1 MTQTPMGNII
11 WATAEIL
18 RGDYKQAD
26 YGKIILPMTIARRLD
41 GMAGRHEKDVE
52 AVLKERGPTAAPA
65 LLEDAAQGP
74 VYNISGF
81 NFEKLLADPGNLAA
95 NLIRFTSGF
104 PESIREIFQR
114 YKFADK
120 VQDLA
125 DKNLLLAV
133 VKKFAAVDLEH
144 VSNEEMGTTFE
155 DLIRRF
161 SELSNETAGEHYTPR
176 EVIDLMVQLLFTEDD
191 NILATEGTVK
201 KLYDPTAGTGGMLS
215 TADDH
220 VKGANPNAKLALFGQ
235 ELNDESY
242 AICKADMVI
251 KGYDAKNVQQG
262 NTLTDDKHAGMKFD
276 YVLSN
281 PPFGVDWGKAYD
293 AVNKEHRMLGMS
305 GRFGPGLPRKS
316 DGTFL
321 FMLHGLHKLDEGG
334 RMAIVT
340 NGSPLFT
347 GNAGS
352 GESEIR
358 RYLLENDLI
367 EAIIALPT
375 DMFYNTGIQTYIWV
389 LSKSKVEHRKG
400 LVQLIDASGKDFFEK
415 MPKSLGSKRN
425 RMADDHIA
433 HVVKAHGDMEHS
445 AISKVVPVAEFGYR
459 TIAID
464 RPMKHN
470 YAASEERLSRLT
482 DDRKIRK
489 FPEEQRAALLTA
501 LREKVGAEVLK
512 NRNTFQAQ
520 VQLALAPLG
529 LKATEIKNVVDLL
542 AERDETAEPVR
553 DSKKRLLPDTDLRD
567 TEDVPLTEA
576 VQAYFERE
584 VLTQTPDAWINDEV
598 WDDQDR
604 GLGRVGYE
612 IPFNR
617 YFYTYEAPPS
627 LKEVDDRIRARSG
640 HIMDLLKAVVG

>member
-1 MTQTPMGNII
+1 MTQTRMGNII

-26 YGKIILPMTIARRLD
+26 YGKVILPMTIARRLD
-41 GMAGRHEKDVE
+41 GMAARRHDEVQ
-52 AVLKERGPTAAPA
+52 AVLKEHGAEAPAA
-65 LLEDAAQGP
+65 LLEHAAQGP

-81 NFEKLLADPGNLAA
+81 TFEKLLADPGNLAA
-95 NLIRFTSGF
+95 NLLHFTSGF
-104 PESIREIFQR
+104 PESIREIFGR
-114 YKFADK
+114 YKFAEK

-125 DKNLLLAV
+125 EKDLLLAV
-133 VKKFAAVDLEH
+133 VKKFASLDLEH
-144 VSNEEMGTTFE
+144 VTNEEMGQTFE

-176 EVIDLMVQLLFTEDD
+176 EVIGLMVQLLFTEDD
-191 NILATEGTVK
+191 DILSTPGVIR

-215 TADDH
+215 TADDRVRH
-220 VKGANPNAKLALFGQ
+220 FNPDAKLAVFGQ
-235 ELNDESY
+235 ELNDESF

-251 KGYDAKNVQQG
+251 KGYDAKNIQQG
-262 NTLTDDKHAGMKFD
+262 NTLTEDKHAGMTFD

-281 PPFGVDWGKAYD
+281 PPFGVDWGKAHD
-293 AVNKEHRMLGMS
+293 AVVKERKTLGMK

-347 GNAGS
+347 GSAGS

-358 RYLLENDLI
+358 RYLLENDLV

-389 LSKSKVEHRKG
+389 LSKAKAKARKG
-400 LVQLIDASGKDFFEK
+400 KVQLIDASKLVEK

-425 RMADDHIA
+425 RMSDAHIA
-433 HVVKAHGDMEHS
+433 RVVKAHGELEESD
-445 AISKVVPVAEFGYR
+445 ISKVVPAPEFGYR
-459 TIAID
+459 TITVD

-470 YAASEERLSRLT
+470 YSASADRLVRVSEDKKLRKR
-482 DDRKIRK
+482 DDVDDIV
-489 FPEEQRAALLTA
+489 QA
-501 LREKVGAEVLK
+501 LREKLGEAVVK
-512 NRNTFQAQ
+512 NRGTFQAQ
-520 VQLALAPLG
+520 AQLALAPLG
-529 LKATEIKNVVDLL
+529 LKATEVKNVVDLL
-542 AERDETAEPVR
+542 AERDESAEPAR
-553 DSKKRLLPDTDLRD
+553 DGKKRLLPDTDLRD
-567 TEDVPLTEA
+567 TEDVPLTED

-584 VLTQTPDAWINDEV
+584 VLAQAPDAWINTEVTDEK
-598 WDDQDR
+598 D
-604 GLGRVGYE
+604 GLPGKVGYE

-627 LKEVDDRIRARSG
+627 LEEVDARIRERSAR
-640 HIMDLLKAVVG
+640 IMEMLKAVVG

>member
-1 MTQTPMGNII
+1 MTQTRMGNII

-26 YGKIILPMTIARRLD
+26 YGKVILPMTVARRLD
-41 GMAGRHEKDVE
+41 GMAARRMGEVQ
-52 AVLKERGPTAAPA
+52 AVLKEYGQAAPAA

-74 VYNISGF
+74 VYNISGLT
-81 NFEKLLADPGNLAA
+81 FEKLLSDPGNLAA
-95 NLIRFTSGF
+95 NLIHFTSGF
-104 PESIREIFQR
+104 PETIREIFQR
-114 YKFADK
+114 YKFAEK

-125 DKNLLLAV
+125 DKDLLLQV
-133 VKKFAAVDLEH
+133 VKKFASVDLDH
-144 VSNEEMGTTFE
+144 VTNEEMGNTFE

-176 EVIDLMVQLLFTEDD
+176 EVIGLMVQLLFTEDD
-191 NILATEGTVK
+191 DILATEGAIK

-215 TADDH
+215 TADDY
-220 VKGANPNAKLALFGQ
+220 VKGANPDAKLAVFGQ
-235 ELNDESY
+235 ELNDESF

-251 KGYDAKNVQQG
+251 KGYDPKNVQQG

-281 PPFGVDWGKAYD
+281 PPFGVDWGKAHD
-293 AVNKEHRMLGMS
+293 AVSKERRTLGMK

-321 FMLHGLHKLDEGG
+321 FMLHGLDKLDEGG

-358 RYLLENDLI
+358 RYLLENDFV

-389 LSKSKVEHRKG
+389 LSKAKAETRQGK
-400 LVQLIDASGKDFFEK
+400 VQLIDASGKDFFEK

-425 RMADDHIA
+425 RMAEAHIA
-433 HVVKAHGDMEHS
+433 RVVKAHGDMEES
-445 AISKVVPVAEFGYR
+445 DISKIVPVAEFGYR
-459 TIAID
+459 TITVD

-470 YAASEERLSRLT
+470 YAASEERLMRLA
-482 DDRKIRK
+482 DDKKLRKRDDL
-489 FPEEQRAALLTA
+489 EEVTQA
-501 LREKVGAEVLK
+501 LRERVGTEVEK
-512 NRNTFQAQ
+512 NRGTFTAK

-529 LKATEIKNVVDLL
+529 LKASEVKGIVDLL

-553 DSKKRLLPDTDLRD
+553 DGKKRLQPDTDLRD
-567 TEDVPLTEA
+567 TEDVPLTED

-584 VLTQTPDAWINDEV
+584 VLPQAPDAWINDEV
-598 WDDQDR
+598 RDEKDG
-604 GLGRVGYE
+604 GLGKVGYE

-627 LKEVDDRIRARSG
+627 LAEVDARIRERSAR
-640 HIMDLLKAVVG
+640 IMDMLKAVVG

>member
-1 MTQTPMGNII
+1 MTQTRMGNII

-26 YGKIILPMTIARRLD
+26 YGKVILPMTVARRLD
-41 GMAGRHEKDVE
+41 GMASRHHDKVQ
-52 AVLKERGPTAAPA
+52 AVLKEYGPGAPAA
-65 LLEDAAQGP
+65 LLENAAGGP
-74 VYNISGF
+74 VYNISGMT
-81 NFEKLLADPGNLAA
+81 FEKLLDDPGNLAA
-95 NLIRFTSGF
+95 NLTRLTSGF
-104 PESIREIFQR
+104 PETIREIFQR
-114 YKFADK
+114 YKFSEK
-120 VQDLA
+120 VEDLA
-125 DKNLLLAV
+125 EKDLLLQV

-144 VSNEEMGTTFE
+144 VGNEEMGNTFE

-191 NILATEGTVK
+191 DILARAGAIR

-215 TADDH
+215 KADDY
-220 VKGANPNAKLALFGQ
+220 VKGANPDAKLAVFGQ

-251 KGYDAKNVQQG
+251 KGYDPKNIQQG

-281 PPFGVDWGKAYD
+281 PPFGVDWGKSHD
-293 AVNKEHRMLGMS
+293 AVTKERKKLGMT

-321 FMLHGLHKLDEGG
+321 FMLHGLDKLDEGG

-347 GNAGS
+347 GSAGS

-358 RYLLENDLI
+358 RYLLENDYI

-389 LSKSKVEHRKG
+389 LSKAKDEGRKEK
-400 LVQLIDASGKDFFEK
+400 VQLIDASGKDFYEK
-415 MPKSLGSKRN
+415 MPKSLGNKRN
-425 RMADDHIA
+425 RMSADHIA
-433 HVVKAHGDMEHS
+433 RVVKAHGDMEES
-445 AISKVVPVAEFGYR
+445 DISKVVAVKEFGYR
-459 TIAID
+459 TITVD
-464 RPMKHN
+464 RPMKHS
-470 YAASEERLSRLT
+470 YAASEERLTRLAE
-482 DDRKIRK
+482 DRKLRK
-489 FPEEQRAALLTA
+489 RDDLEDIAQA
-501 LREKVGAEVLK
+501 LREKLGPDTDF
-512 NRNTFQAQ
+512 NRNTFSAK

-529 LKATEIKNVVDLL
+529 LKATDVKNVVDVLS
-542 AERDETAEPVR
+542 ERDDEGEAAR
-553 DSKKRLLPDTDLRD
+553 DNKKRLLPDTDLRD
-567 TEDVPLTEA
+567 TEDVPLTED
-576 VQAYFERE
+576 VQTYFERE
-584 VLTQTPDAWINDEV
+584 VLPQTPDAWINVEVTDEK
-598 WDDQDR
+598 D
-604 GLGRVGYE
+604 GLPGKVGYE

-617 YFYTYEAPPS
+617 YFYKYEAPPK
-627 LKEVDDRIRARSG
+627 LEEVDARIRARSAR
-640 HIMDLLKAVVG
+640 IMDMLKAVVG

>member
-1 MTQTPMGNII
+1 MTQTRMGNII

-26 YGKIILPMTIARRLD
+26 YGKVILPMTVARRLD
-41 GMAGRHEKDVE
+41 GMASRHHDEVQ
-52 AVLKERGPTAAPA
+52 AVLKEYGQAAPAA

-81 NFEKLLADPGNLAA
+81 TFEKLLADPGNLAA
-95 NLIRFTSGF
+95 NLIHFTSGF
-104 PESIREIFQR
+104 PETIREIFQR
-114 YKFADK
+114 YKFAEK

-125 DKNLLLAV
+125 DKDLLLQV
-133 VKKFAAVDLEH
+133 VKKFAAVDLDH
-144 VSNEEMGTTFE
+144 IGNEEMGNTFE

-176 EVIDLMVQLLFTEDD
+176 EVIHLMVQLLFTEDD
-191 NILATEGTVK
+191 DILATEGAIK

-215 TADDH
+215 SADDY
-220 VKGANPNAKLALFGQ
+220 VKGANPDAKLAVFGQ
-235 ELNDESY
+235 ELNDESF

-251 KGYDAKNVQQG
+251 KGYDPKNVQQG

-281 PPFGVDWGKAYD
+281 PPFGVDWGKAHD
-293 AVNKEHRMLGMS
+293 AVSKERRTLGMK

-321 FMLHGLHKLDEGG
+321 FMLHGLDKLDEGG

-358 RYLLENDLI
+358 RYLLEHDYI

-389 LSKSKVEHRKG
+389 LSKAKADERKG
-400 LVQLIDASGKDFFEK
+400 KVQLIDASKLFEK

-425 RMADDHIA
+425 RMGEGDIA
-433 HVVKAHGDMEHS
+433 RVVKAHGDLEES
-445 AISKVVPVAEFGYR
+445 DISKVIPVEEFGYR
-459 TIAID
+459 TITVD
-464 RPMKHN
+464 RPMKHS
-470 YAASEERLSRLT
+470 YAASEERLARLA
-482 DDRKIRK
+482 DDRKLRK
-489 FPEEQRAALLTA
+489 RDDLEDIVKA
-501 LREKVGAEVLK
+501 LREKVGTDLEL
-512 NRNTFQAQ
+512 NRNTFTAK
-520 VQLALAPLG
+520 VQLALAPLE
-529 LKATEIKNVVDLL
+529 LKATEVKNVVDVL
-542 AERDETAEPVR
+542 AARDDQGEPAR
-553 DSKKRLLPDTDLRD
+553 DNKKRLLPDTDLRD
-567 TEDVPLTEA
+567 TEDVPLTED

-584 VLTQTPDAWINDEV
+584 VLPQAPDAWINDEV
-598 WDDQDR
+598 RDEKDG
-604 GLGRVGYE
+604 GLGKVGYE

-617 YFYTYEAPPS
+617 YFYRYEAPPS
-627 LKEVDDRIRARSG
+627 LKEVDDRIRERSAK
-640 HIMDLLKAVVG
+640 IMEMLKAVVG

>member
-1 MTQTPMGNII
+1 MTQTRMGNII
-11 WATAEIL
+11 WGTAELL

-41 GMAGRHEKDVE
+41 GMAGRHRGDVQ
-52 AVLKERGPTAAPA
+52 AVLKEHGATAAPA
-65 LLEDAAQGP
+65 LLEHAAQGP
-74 VYNISGF
+74 VYNTSGF
-81 NFEKLLADPGNLAA
+81 TFGALLADPGNLAA
-95 NLIRFTSGF
+95 NLIHFTSGF

-114 YKFADK
+114 YKFAEK

-125 DKNLLLAV
+125 DKDLLLAV
-133 VKKFAAVDLEH
+133 VRKFASVDLEH
-144 VSNEEMGTTFE
+144 VSNEEMGNTFE

-191 NILATEGTVK
+191 DILATPGVIR

-215 TADDH
+215 SADDY
-220 VKGANPNAKLALFGQ
+220 VRAANPDAKLAVFGQ

-251 KGYDAKNVQQG
+251 KGYDPKNVQQG
-262 NTLTDDKHAGMKFD
+262 NTLTDDKHAGMTFD

-293 AVNKEHRMLGMS
+293 AVARERRTLGMN

-347 GNAGS
+347 GSAGS

-358 RYLLENDLI
+358 RHLLENDLV

-375 DMFYNTGIQTYIWV
+375 DMFYNTAIQTYVWV
-389 LSKSKVEHRKG
+389 LSKAKAEARKG
-400 LVQLIDASGKDFFEK
+400 KVQLIDAGKLFEK

-425 RMADDHIA
+425 RMSPEHITR
-433 HVVKAHGDMEHS
+433 VVKTHGDMEES
-445 AISKVVPVAEFGYR
+445 VISKVVPAAEFGYR
-459 TIAID
+459 TITVD

-470 YAASEERLSRLT
+470 YAASDDRLARLH
-482 DDRKIRK
+482 DDRKLRRHDDLADIV
-489 FPEEQRAALLTA
+489 AA
-501 LREKVGAEVLK
+501 LREKVGGDVVQS
-512 NRNTFQAQ
+512 RGTFQAQ
-520 VQLALAPLG
+520 AQLALAPLG
-529 LKATEIKNVVDLL
+529 LKATEVKNIVDLL
-542 AERDETAEPVR
+542 AERDETAEPAR
-553 DSKKRLLPDTDLRD
+553 DGKRRLLPDTDLRD
-567 TEDVPLTEA
+567 TEDVPLTED

-584 VLTQTPDAWINDEV
+584 VLTQAPDAWINDEV
-598 WDDQDR
+598 RDERD
-604 GLGRVGYE
+604 GELGKVGYE

-627 LKEVDDRIRARSG
+627 LEEVDARIRERSAR
-640 HIMDLLKAVVG
+640 IMDLLKAVVG